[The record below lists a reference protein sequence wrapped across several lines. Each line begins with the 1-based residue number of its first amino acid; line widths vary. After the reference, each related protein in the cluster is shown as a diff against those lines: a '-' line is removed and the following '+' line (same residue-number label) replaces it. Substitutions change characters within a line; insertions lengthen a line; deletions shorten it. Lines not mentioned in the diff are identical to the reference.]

1 MNMLFSLEWDAII
14 VGAVLSS
21 LVGWCW
27 FSTNVCRTV
36 FQKEGVASMKSVNMK
51 LALTVDSVSTL
62 LLAVMVAVVLRAFG
76 GDIAIDGNWLTAVI
90 FTILVVNSGTASG
103 ALWQGRSFSFIRAVN
118 FGYVIQV
125 TLMALTYVLWER
137 YVM

>member
-1 MNMLFSLEWDAII
+1 M
-14 VGAVLSS
+14 
-21 LVGWCW
+21 
-27 FSTNVCRTV
+27 
-36 FQKEGVASMKSVNMK
+36 
-51 LALTVDSVSTL
+51 
-62 LLAVMVAVVLRAFG
+62 AVVLRAFG